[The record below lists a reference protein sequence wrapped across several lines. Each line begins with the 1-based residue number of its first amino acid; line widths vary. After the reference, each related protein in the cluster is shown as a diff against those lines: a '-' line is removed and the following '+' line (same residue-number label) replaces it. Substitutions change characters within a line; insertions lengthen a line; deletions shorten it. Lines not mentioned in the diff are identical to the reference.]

1 MINSYKKLPI
11 GKYLQIVEIVKKEQ
25 EEITEQVEIVSVL
38 SGIPE
43 ADLLAMSIHD
53 YKVLAQ
59 QADFLRKGPE
69 ADAVP
74 KIPKQYKVGDFIL
87 VPAMDSKDITTA
99 QYIDWQSWQKQGEDK
114 MVESLSCL
122 LIPKG
127 CSYCDGYD
135 IEDVQEAIREN
146 FSVMDVVALMAFFL
160 ASWQTSVTRFLDYS
174 KEMALK
180 IPNKEKREEML
191 KEIAKLE
198 AALRKNGDG

>member
-25 EEITEQVEIVSVL
+25 DEVTEQVEIVSVL

-53 YKVLAQ
+53 YKALAAQ
-59 QADFLRKGPE
+59 TDFLRKGPA

-74 KIPKQYKVGDFIL
+74 KIPKQYKVGDYIL
-87 VPAMDSKDITTA
+87 IPAMDSKNITTA
-99 QYIDWQSWQKQGEDK
+99 QYIDWQSWQKQGDDK

-122 LIPKG
+122 LVPKG

-160 ASWQTSVTRFLDYS
+160 TSWQTSVTRSLDYS
-174 KEMALK
+174 REMAMR

-191 KEIAKLE
+191 KEIARLE
-198 AALRKNGDG
+198 TALRKNGDG